1 MLTYLI
7 CQSVQNFFIDF
18 RKTRTLLVALNLA
31 CLEISFVVKGAGA
44 VILFFRLEYKTS
56 VICHNVNTQ
65 NVKIARRDRP
75 HILAN
80 LSFRHIT
87 LQKLNDD
94 FYQYKYL

>member
-1 MLTYLI
+1 M
-7 CQSVQNFFIDF
+7 SVHNQE
-18 RKTRTLLVALNLA
+18 RTRTLLVAVRLA
-31 CLEISFVVKGAGA
+31 CLEISFVVEGAGA
-44 VILFFRLEYKTS
+44 VMLRFCLEYKTS

-75 HILAN
+75 HILAI

>member
-44 VILFFRLEYKTS
+44 VILLFRLEYKTS

-75 HILAN
+75 NILAS
-80 LSFRHIT
+80 LFQAYYTPKIER
-87 LQKLNDD
+87 
-94 FYQYKYL
+94 